1 MPKTRNCPKAAFE
14 VLGEA
19 SARQHDC
26 AAMRSR
32 QVETVPPKKLS
43 LFVSAVDRELSPD
56 LKLQDRV
63 DEVVVGRVAHV
74 PALVAH
80 ADLSVA
86 DLAHRSGDARPS
98 ARINARG
105 TRTIGRAVGA
115 GLGDEP
121 AVCVLFKVKA
131 FVSLR
136 PGRSR
141 SPPTPSRRGRTGF
154 PSTKRS
160 PRPPCQVRDDMT
172 QPEAFAPDPLPSLV
186 RASSDSEAVMTEPS
200 SVTQASDSFQ
210 FVTD

>member
-1 MPKTRNCPKAAFE
+1 MLGPGEEVVDVGRTHPLHELDARADAKDKELPEGRVRGVGGGVRAAARLRRHAVPAGGDGAPEE
-14 VLGEA
+14 VVVV
-19 SARQHDC
+19 R
-26 AAMRSR
+26 
-32 QVETVPPKKLS
+32 V
-43 LFVSAVDRELSPD
+43 AVDRELSPD

-105 TRTIGRAVGA
+105 TRTIVVPSGA

-136 PGRSR
+136 PAG
-141 SPPTPSRRGRTGF
+141 PGLL
-154 PSTKRS
+154 
-160 PRPPCQVRDDMT
+160 PRPAGAAHGLPFH
-172 QPEAFAPDPLPSLV
+172 EAKPFAL
-186 RASSDSEAVMTEPS
+186 RAGAGT
-200 SVTQASDSFQ
+200 T
-210 FVTD
+210 